1 MRYHSPRLLRVVY
14 LGVRAQ
20 FLTMSR
26 ARLLIVF
33 NVLTPVV
40 YAIIA
45 TYLYGA
51 DRPDKLLQVSVGAGL
66 MGVWTSVL
74 FGSGGA
80 IQNKRWA
87 GLLEPLI
94 STPAPFSV
102 VLFSISLATS
112 IVGIYAMIATV
123 LWGAVFFGIPLAFP
137 SPPLFLAATVV
148 CVLAMGMMGMLLAS
162 TFVFMR
168 NANALANTLDH
179 PIWLL
184 SGMLVPIS
192 TLPGWLHPLA
202 WVLPSTWGAAA
213 VHNTLNGGPVLW
225 PMAAALGLG
234 AGYLLLSL
242 LALRRVEYLAR
253 RQATLALA

>member
-1 MRYHSPRLLRVVY
+1 MRWRWLVRVVHR
-14 LGVRAQ
+14 GVRAQ

-40 YAIIA
+40 YATIA
-45 TYLYGA
+45 MYLYGA
-51 DRPDKLLQVSVGAGL
+51 DQPGKLLQVSVGAGL

-80 IQNKRWA
+80 VQNKRWA

-94 STPAPFSV
+94 STPAPFWV
-102 VLFSISLATS
+102 ILFSISLATS
-112 IVGIYAMIATV
+112 IVGMYAMIATV
-123 LWGAVFFGIPLAFP
+123 FWGAVFFGMPLAFP
-137 SPPLFLAATVV
+137 SPVLFLTATGV
-148 CVLAMGMMGMLLAS
+148 CVLSMGMMGMLLAS

-184 SGMLVPIS
+184 SGMLVPIA
-192 TLPGWLHPLA
+192 TLPGWMQPLT
-202 WVLPSTWGAAA
+202 WVLPTTWGAAA
-213 VHNTLNGGPVLW
+213 VHNSLDGGPVLW
-225 PMAAALGLG
+225 PMLG
-234 AGYLLLSL
+234 AIVLGAVYLTLAL
-242 LALRRVEYLAR
+242 LALRRVEQLAR